1 MAANNALR
9 VTDIDFDG
17 IKRNLQTFLSS
28 QTELQDYNYESSAM
42 QTIINLLAYNT
53 YYNAMYTNFVAN
65 EMFLDS
71 ALIRENV
78 VSRAKMLGYT
88 PTSTRGATA
97 RIQVNIE
104 PTDSPS
110 SITIPANTAF
120 TALIDNITYTFATSI
135 SSRVQQNSNG
145 DFITTVILT
154 EGDPAQESYIVSTNS
169 PERYYINNIDVDTTS
184 LKVTVQESSSNTST
198 TTFSL
203 ANDLTTIN
211 GNSAVYFIDESVG
224 GKYEVTFGDGILGK
238 QLRNSNIIR
247 FNYKVANGSELNGTN
262 TFSGPNVIAGY
273 SDYTFNVVQRAAG
286 GADKQ
291 SIDSIKF
298 NAPRSYQSQNRAVT
312 TDDYK
317 NIVLGL
323 APDIQAVNVW
333 GGELNKPPIYGKVF
347 ISALPSSGES
357 LTSSRKRE
365 IESLLNDSN
374 TVTIEAVVVDPS
386 YLYVVPAVEVFYNPN
401 KTSKSADTLLNQ
413 VDSVLN
419 NFSNNDLGYF
429 KSTYYVSELI
439 KKVDKID
446 DSVISAYVKTNMQ
459 KRFIPITSAATSYVL
474 NFNNAIFN
482 PHPGHRYALS
492 STSFTYQGFTCYID
506 DDGNGIIRI
515 YRITQGARTY
525 VNSNAGTVN
534 YATGRV
540 DLTSLLIPA
549 YAGDAIKVTAV
560 PREYNI
566 TTNTNQIIQIADA
579 DIAIINNNSKITE
592 AKTALSS
599 STIRTTP
606 TTETGLNENSLVY

>member
-53 YYNAMYTNFVAN
+53 YYNSIYTNFVAN

-88 PTSTRGATA
+88 PTSTRGASA
-97 RIQVNIE
+97 RIQVNIQ

-110 SITIPANTAF
+110 SITVPANTAF
-120 TALIDNITYTFATSI
+120 TASIDNITYTFATKT
-135 SSRVQQNSNG
+135 SSRIQQNSNG
-145 DFITTVILT
+145 DFISTITVT
-154 EGDPAQESYIVSTNS
+154 EGDAAQESYVVSTNS

-211 GNSAVYFIDESVG
+211 GNSAVYFIDESIG

-238 QLRNSNIIR
+238 QLRDSNIVR
-247 FNYKVANGSELNGTN
+247 FNYKVANGAELNGTN
-262 TFSGPNVIAGY
+262 TFTGPSNIAGY
-273 SDYTFNVVQRAAG
+273 SDYSFTVVERANG

-291 SIDSIKF
+291 SIESIKF

-312 TDDYK
+312 TNDYK

-323 APDIQAVNVW
+323 APDIRAVNVW

-347 ISALPSSGES
+347 ISALPTSGES

-374 TVTIEAVVVDPS
+374 TVTIEAILVDPT
-386 YLYVVPAVEVFYNPN
+386 YLYVIPEVEVYYNPN
-401 KTSKSADTLLNQ
+401 KTNKSADTLLNQ
-413 VDSVLN
+413 VDNVLN
-419 NFSNNDLGYF
+419 NFNNNDLGYF
-429 KSTYYVSELI
+429 NSTYYVSELI
-439 KKVDKID
+439 KKIDKID
-446 DSVISAYVKTNMQ
+446 DSVVSAYVKTNMQ
-459 KRFIPITSAATSYVL
+459 KRFIPTTNAATSYVL
-474 NFNNAIFN
+474 NFNNAIYN

-492 STSFTYQGFTCYID
+492 STSFTYQGYTCYID
-506 DDGNGIIRI
+506 DNGNGTVRI
-515 YRITQGARTY
+515 YRLVQGVRTY
-525 VNSNAGTVN
+525 VNNNAGTIN
-534 YATGRV
+534 YASGRV
-540 DLTSLLIPA
+540 DLTSLLITA
-549 YAGDAIKVTAV
+549 YSGDAIKVTAV
-560 PREYNI
+560 PRDYNI
-566 TTNTNQIIQIADA
+566 TTITNQIIQIADA
-579 DIAIINNNSKITE
+579 DVEVINNNDKITE
-592 AKTALSS
+592 AKTVQSS

>member
-53 YYNAMYTNFVAN
+53 YYNAIYTNFVAN

-88 PTSTRGATA
+88 PTSNRGASA
-97 RIQVNIE
+97 RIQVNVQ
-104 PTDSPS
+104 PNDSPT
-110 SITIPANTAF
+110 SITVPANTAF
-120 TALIDNITYTFATSI
+120 TTIIDNITYTFSTST
-135 SSRVQQNSNG
+135 SSTIPQNSNG
-145 DFITTVILT
+145 DFVSTITVT
-154 EGDPAQESYIVSTNS
+154 EGDAAQESYVVSTNS
-169 PERYYINNIDVDTTS
+169 PVRYYINNIDVDTTS

-238 QLRNSNIIR
+238 QLRDSNIIR
-247 FNYKVANGSELNGTN
+247 FNYRVSNGAELNGTN
-262 TFSGPNVIAGY
+262 TFTGPSSIAGY
-273 SDYTFNVVQRAAG
+273 STYTFSVVERANG

-291 SIDSIKF
+291 SIESIKF

-312 TDDYK
+312 TNDYK

-323 APDIQAVNVW
+323 APDIRAVNVW

-347 ISALPSSGES
+347 VSALPSSGDA
-357 LTSSRKRE
+357 LTTSRKRE

-374 TVTIEAVVVDPS
+374 TVTIEAVLVDPT
-386 YLYVVPAVEVFYNPN
+386 YLYVIPEVEVYYNPN
-401 KTSKSADTLLNQ
+401 KTNKSADTLLNQ

-419 NFSNNDLGYF
+419 NFNENDLGYF
-429 KSTYYVSELI
+429 NSTYYVSELI
-439 KKVDKID
+439 KKIDKID
-446 DSVISAYVKTNMQ
+446 DSVVSAYVKTNMQ
-459 KRFIPITSAATSYVL
+459 KRFIPTTTAATSYVL
-474 NFNNAIFN
+474 NFNNAIYN

-492 STSFTYQGFTCYID
+492 STSFTYEGFTCYID
-506 DDGNGIIRI
+506 DDGNGAVRI
-515 YRITQGARTY
+515 YRLVQGVRTY

-534 YATGRV
+534 YASGRV
-540 DLTSLLIPA
+540 DLTSLLITA
-549 YAGDAIKVTAV
+549 YVGDAIKVTAV
-560 PREYNI
+560 PRDYNI
-566 TTNTNQIIQIADA
+566 TTITNQIIQIADA
-579 DIAIINNNSKITE
+579 DVEVINNNDKITE
-592 AKTALSS
+592 AKTVQSS

>member
-53 YYNAMYTNFVAN
+53 YYNSIYTNFVAN

-88 PTSTRGATA
+88 PTSTRGATV
-97 RIQVNIE
+97 RIQVNVQ
-104 PTDSPS
+104 PDDSPT
-110 SITIPANTAF
+110 SITVPANTAF
-120 TALIDNITYTFATSI
+120 IASIDNITYTFATKT
-135 SSRVQQNSNG
+135 SSRIQQNSNG
-145 DFITTVILT
+145 DFIATITAT
-154 EGDPAQESYIVSTNS
+154 EGDAAQESYVVSTNS
-169 PERYYINNIDVDTTS
+169 PERYYINNVDVDTTS
-184 LKVTVQESSSNTST
+184 LRVTVQESSSNTST

-211 GNSAVYFIDESVG
+211 GNSAVYFIDESIG

-238 QLRNSNIIR
+238 QLRDSNIIR
-247 FNYKVANGSELNGTN
+247 FNYKVANGAELNGTN
-262 TFSGPNVIAGY
+262 TFTGPTNIAGY
-273 SDYTFNVVQRAAG
+273 SSYSFTVVERANG
-286 GADKQ
+286 GVDKQ
-291 SIDSIKF
+291 SIESIKF

-312 TDDYK
+312 TNDYK

-323 APDIQAVNVW
+323 APDIRAVNVW

-347 ISALPSSGES
+347 ISALPASGDF

-374 TVTIEAVVVDPS
+374 TVTIEAILVDPT
-386 YLYVVPAVEVFYNPN
+386 YLYVIPEVEVYYNPN
-401 KTSKSADTLLNQ
+401 KTNKSADTLLNQ

-419 NFSNNDLGYF
+419 NFTNNDLGYF
-429 KSTYYVSELI
+429 NSTYYVSELI
-439 KKVDKID
+439 KKIDKID
-446 DSVISAYVKTNMQ
+446 DSVVSAYVKTNMQ
-459 KRFIPITSAATSYVL
+459 KRFIPTTTAATSYVL
-474 NFNNAIFN
+474 NFNNAIYN

-506 DDGNGIIRI
+506 DNGNGTVRI
-515 YRITQGARTY
+515 YRLVQGVRTY
-525 VNSNAGTVN
+525 VNSNAGTIN
-534 YATGRV
+534 YASGRV
-540 DLTSLLIPA
+540 DLTSLLITA
-549 YAGDAIKVTAV
+549 YSGDAIKVTAV
-560 PREYNI
+560 PRDYNI
-566 TTNTNQIIQIADA
+566 TTITNQIIQLADA
-579 DIAIINNNSKITE
+579 DVEVINNNDKITE
-592 AKTALSS
+592 AKTVQSS

>member
-53 YYNAMYTNFVAN
+53 YYNSIYTNFVAN

-88 PTSTRGATA
+88 PTSTRGATV
-97 RIQVNIE
+97 RIQVNVQ
-104 PTDSPS
+104 PDDSPT
-110 SITIPANTAF
+110 SITVPANTAF
-120 TALIDNITYTFATSI
+120 IASIDNITYTFATKT
-135 SSRVQQNSNG
+135 SSRIQQNSNG
-145 DFITTVILT
+145 DFISTITVT
-154 EGDPAQESYIVSTNS
+154 EGDAAQESYVVSTNS
-169 PERYYINNIDVDTTS
+169 PERYYINNVDVDTTS
-184 LKVTVQESSSNTST
+184 LRVTVQESSSNTST

-211 GNSAVYFIDESVG
+211 GNSAVYFIDESIG

-238 QLRNSNIIR
+238 QLRDSNIIR
-247 FNYKVANGSELNGTN
+247 FNYKVANGAELNGTN
-262 TFSGPNVIAGY
+262 TFTGPTNIAGY
-273 SDYTFNVVQRAAG
+273 SSYSFTVVERANG
-286 GADKQ
+286 GVDKQ
-291 SIDSIKF
+291 SIESIKF

-312 TDDYK
+312 TNDYK

-323 APDIQAVNVW
+323 APDIRAVNVW

-347 ISALPSSGES
+347 ISALPASGDF

-374 TVTIEAVVVDPS
+374 TVTIEAILVDPT
-386 YLYVVPAVEVFYNPN
+386 YLYVIPEVEVYYNPN

-419 NFSNNDLGYF
+419 NFTNNDLGYF
-429 KSTYYVSELI
+429 NSTYYVSELI
-439 KKVDKID
+439 KKIDKID
-446 DSVISAYVKTNMQ
+446 DSVVSAYVKTNMQ
-459 KRFIPITSAATSYVL
+459 KRFIPTTTAATSYVL
-474 NFNNAIFN
+474 NFNNAIYN

-506 DDGNGIIRI
+506 DNGNGTVRI
-515 YRITQGARTY
+515 YRLVQGVRTY
-525 VNSNAGTVN
+525 VNSNAGTIN
-534 YATGRV
+534 YASGRV
-540 DLTSLLIPA
+540 DLTSLLITA
-549 YAGDAIKVTAV
+549 YSGDAIKVTAV
-560 PREYNI
+560 PRDYNI
-566 TTNTNQIIQIADA
+566 TTITNQIIQLADA
-579 DIAIINNNSKITE
+579 DVEVINNNDKITE
-592 AKTALSS
+592 AKTVQSS